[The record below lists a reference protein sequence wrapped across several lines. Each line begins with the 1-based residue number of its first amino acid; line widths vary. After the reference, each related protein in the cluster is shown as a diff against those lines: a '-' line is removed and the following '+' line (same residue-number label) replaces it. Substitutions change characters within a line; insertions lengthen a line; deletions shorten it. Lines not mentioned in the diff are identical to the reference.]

1 MKKQYE
7 NGADRLARR
16 MNDRAYAEAYDLP
29 EDKILLDED
38 YIPDD
43 EDFDRNKDDE
53 IKGR

>member
-1 MKKQYE
+1 MKKNI
-7 NGADRLARR
+7 NGAERLAQR

-38 YIPDD
+38 YIQDD
-43 EDFDRNKDDE
+43 EEFDRNKDDE